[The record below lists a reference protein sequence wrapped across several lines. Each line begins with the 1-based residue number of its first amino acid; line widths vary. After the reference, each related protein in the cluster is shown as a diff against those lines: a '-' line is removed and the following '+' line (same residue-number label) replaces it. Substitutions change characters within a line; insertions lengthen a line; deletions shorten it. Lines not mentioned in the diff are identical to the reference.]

1 MTRFI
6 LRRLIEAIIVLAIMS
21 FVIYGLINL
30 MPGDPLDLM
39 IASNP
44 GYSAEDV
51 ARLRILY
58 GLDQPMVVRYWHWLQ
73 AALTLDFG
81 YSRVFARPVTTIM
94 GPALL
99 HTCKL
104 MGLAFL
110 CTVAVSL
117 TFGVAASLRPGSRL
131 DRTINFVAF
140 AGISMPVF
148 WLALVLIFV
157 FAVWLGWLPASGMGT
172 IGGGGG
178 FFDGMKYL
186 VLPVITLTAANAG
199 HITRYTRASMI
210 ETLRMDYIRTA
221 RAKGAS
227 PGRIV
232 RIHVLRNAM
241 IPVVTVLALNFG
253 TLFSGALITETMFA
267 QRGMGKMIY
276 DAVLGNDFN
285 LALMGLLFATCITLV
300 ANILADIAYAWLDP
314 RISLA

>member
-6 LRRLIEAIIVLAIMS
+6 LRRLIEAVIVLAIMS

-44 GYSAEDV
+44 GYSAEDI

-81 YSRVFARPVTTIM
+81 YSRVFARPVTMIM

-110 CTVAVSL
+110 CTVVVSL

-157 FAVWLGWLPASGMGT
+157 FAVWLGWLPASGMGM
-172 IGGGGG
+172 IGGEGG
-178 FFDGMKYL
+178 FLEGMKYL

-221 RAKGAS
+221 RAKGAG

-232 RIHVLRNAM
+232 RIHALRNAM